1 MVSVT
6 DSLSGCR
13 IASSTM
19 RSYHLETRMY
29 NIFPEAARN
38 LKLKNAIHQGLVL
51 SVAAA
56 RLGRPQAPDGEPQ
69 RVHSTDADQPEE
81 GGEVASHHVCRV
93 VHPEVEP
100 GKADQEHDE
109 NSRDGHG
116 PSRPPPLPVSQNERE
131 HSVEAD
137 GDGGVAAWERIEG
150 GVVAGVEELG
160 TRPLEYAFQDGGDHG
175 TPSGRDQE
183 EYGGELPASLVEER
197 YDHDPEQQH
206 EPVVA
211 ERCDDTHR
219 PVEPAGEGRVDPE
232 QHSPVE
238 SAALA
243 LDNHVGQPGKG
254 PDNEDRKREPRRK
267 PGGGDHRQAVRDP
280 PDYLFPGLEHGEILT
295 RFSTLAARIISVAY
309 GRSGEGGASSLQNN
323 DIVRALE
330 TIATLMEIKD
340 EAYYRVLGYQRAA
353 ESVAALGRPAA
364 EVDDL
369 KTLPHVGATTAAV
382 IRDLAEDRTP
392 QLFADLKAEIPEGLV
407 EITHLPS
414 VGPRTVGRLWKE
426 LDVTNVEEL
435 EALDTERIYSLK
447 GFGRKSAEEVVHAAR
462 TYNATE
468 RRMLLDEATSLGEQI
483 LSFARS
489 HPATERTEVDLRIVE
504 PEAYGSLLHHFT
516 GGQAHNIALR
526 ERAVKMGINISEYG
540 LAKAGTGDYKPVA
553 TEEDLYSRLGL
564 AYIPPELRED
574 AGEIEAA
581 DRGRLPDLLSVEDVR
596 GDLHVH
602 TNYSD
607 GKGTIESMAEAAIEL
622 GYEYLVFCDHSQSLR
637 VANGLSPERLK
648 EKIEAVR
655 KADEGYGEIHLLCGS
670 EVDIL
675 RDGSLDYDDDVL
687 AGLDFVVASVHT
699 SFGIGE
705 KAMTER
711 IVRAM
716 NNPYVRTIGHPTGRI
731 LNRREPYEVDVSRLI
746 QEAAAT
752 NTALELNAYVD
763 RLDLAVPYVREAVGA
778 GVSITIDTDAHDER
792 ALGFMK
798 YGVSQARRAWVEKGS
813 VINCLPFDEFEKY
826 LKNGK

>member
-1 MVSVT
+1 
-6 DSLSGCR
+6 
-13 IASSTM
+13 
-19 RSYHLETRMY
+19 
-29 NIFPEAARN
+29 
-38 LKLKNAIHQGLVL
+38 
-51 SVAAA
+51 
-56 RLGRPQAPDGEPQ
+56 
-69 RVHSTDADQPEE
+69 
-81 GGEVASHHVCRV
+81 
-93 VHPEVEP
+93 
-100 GKADQEHDE
+100 
-109 NSRDGHG
+109 
-116 PSRPPPLPVSQNERE
+116 
-131 HSVEAD
+131 
-137 GDGGVAAWERIEG
+137 
-150 GVVAGVEELG
+150 
-160 TRPLEYAFQDGGDHG
+160 
-175 TPSGRDQE
+175 
-183 EYGGELPASLVEER
+183 
-197 YDHDPEQQH
+197 
-206 EPVVA
+206 
-211 ERCDDTHR
+211 
-219 PVEPAGEGRVDPE
+219 
-232 QHSPVE
+232 
-238 SAALA
+238 
-243 LDNHVGQPGKG
+243 
-254 PDNEDRKREPRRK
+254 
-267 PGGGDHRQAVRDP
+267 
-280 PDYLFPGLEHGEILT
+280 
-295 RFSTLAARIISVAY
+295 
-309 GRSGEGGASSLQNN
+309 LQNN

-340 EAYYRVLGYQRAA
+340 EAYYRVLGYTRAA
-353 ESVAALGRPAA
+353 ESVAALGRPVT

-369 KTLPHVGATTAAV
+369 KTLPHVGAATAAV

-392 QLFADLKAEIPEGLV
+392 QLLADLTAEIPEGLV
-407 EITHLPS
+407 EITRLPS

-426 LDVTNVEEL
+426 LGVTNVEEL
-435 EALDTERIYSLK
+435 AAIDPDRISSLK
-447 GFGRKSAEEVVHAAR
+447 GFGKKSAQKMVQAAR

-468 RRMLLDEATSLGEQI
+468 RRMLLDEATSLGEQV
-483 LSFARS
+483 LSFVRS
-489 HPATERTEVDLRIVE
+489 HPATQRAEVGGSLRRMKETVGDIDIVAASEDPDSLADDFAEAPFVEEVLAHGPKKVFILSGGTEIDLRIVE

-516 GGQAHNIALR
+516 G
-526 ERAVKMGINISEYG
+526 
-540 LAKAGTGDYKPVA
+540 AKAGTGDYKPVA
-553 TEEDLYSRLGL
+553 TEQDLYSRLGL
-564 AYIPPELRED
+564 AYIPPEIRED

-581 DRGRLPDLLSVEDVR
+581 ESGNLPDLVSVEDVR

-648 EKIEAVR
+648 KKMEAVW
-655 KADEGYGEIHLLCGS
+655 KADEGYSEIHLLCGS

-675 RDGSLDYDDDVL
+675 RDGSLDYDDEVL

-699 SFGIGE
+699 SFGVGQ

-746 QEAAAT
+746 REAAAT

-813 VINCLPFDEFEKY
+813 VINCLSFEEFEKY
-826 LKNGK
+826 LKKGK